1 MADDVFGL
9 YRQVPPKNAADFLG
23 VTPRKLEQQRR
34 EGGGPPF
41 VRLSHKIVRYRMKD
55 LIEYQENAER
65 RWSDFLGE
73 YDSARKVGDSPI
85 VARDKAHR
93 LIEEEY
99 HHKKYGE
106 RRLKDLLR
114 EHRPD
119 DWPIG

>member
-55 LIEYQENAER
+55 LIEYQEAHMRHSNAE
-65 RWSDFLGE
+65 D
-73 YDSARKVGDSPI
+73 A
-85 VARDKAHR
+85 A
-93 LIEEEY
+93 
-99 HHKKYGE
+99 
-106 RRLKDLLR
+106 
-114 EHRPD
+114 
-119 DWPIG
+119 